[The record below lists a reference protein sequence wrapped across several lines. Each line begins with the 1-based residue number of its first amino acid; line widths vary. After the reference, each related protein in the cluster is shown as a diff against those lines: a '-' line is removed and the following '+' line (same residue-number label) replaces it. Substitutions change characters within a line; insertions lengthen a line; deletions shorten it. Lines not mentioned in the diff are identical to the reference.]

1 MKIFTTYARR
11 RLANY
16 AKPAS
21 SREAYNNTPRGE
33 PCADFFVTGNIFQQ
47 GLQAVAAL
55 EGRAHRSGA
64 AATADSNG
72 TNMIEQEILKLIKD
86 LDYVS
91 FAEMSRHIPGF
102 KGDCEMF
109 LTGSHKAA
117 FSNGNIVLWSGLSK
131 EAIAAINSLVRHRKI
146 RGVPAAT
153 RLVYMAD
160 GNMLR
165 YPLVKRA
172 GDYKTP
178 HWLPMVYRLGP
189 APAAK
194 IKPAENEGGDHR
206 TGRG

>member
-1 MKIFTTYARR
+1 M
-11 RLANY
+11 L
-16 AKPAS
+16 
-21 SREAYNNTPRGE
+21 
-33 PCADFFVTGNIFQQ
+33 
-47 GLQAVAAL
+47 
-55 EGRAHRSGA
+55 
-64 AATADSNG
+64 
-72 TNMIEQEILKLIKD
+72 EQEILRLIKD

-117 FSNGNIVLWSGLSK
+117 FSNGSIVLWSGLSK

-146 RGVPAAT
+146 RGVPAAA

-160 GNMLR
+160 GTMLR

-172 GDYKTP
+172 GVYKTP

-194 IKPAENEGGDHR
+194 NEGGEHR